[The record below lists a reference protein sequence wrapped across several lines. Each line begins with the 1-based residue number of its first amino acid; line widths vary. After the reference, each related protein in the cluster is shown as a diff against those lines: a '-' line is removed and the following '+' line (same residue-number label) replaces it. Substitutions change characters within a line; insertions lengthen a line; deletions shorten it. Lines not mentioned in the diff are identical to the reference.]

1 MDWDAAGALIAVA
14 VSAATFTFAMRIV
27 RGDLARQR
35 KELED
40 WKSDLD
46 LLTIR
51 NSLRAGLLAPPPTRS
66 QREL

>member
-14 VSAATFTFAMRIV
+14 VSATTFAFAMRIV

-35 KELED
+35 RELED

-46 LLTIR
+46 LLAVR
-51 NSLRAGLLAPPPTRS
+51 KCLRSGLMEPPPTRS

>member
-14 VSAATFTFAMRIV
+14 VSFTTFAFAMKIV

-35 KELED
+35 KELEE

-46 LLTIR
+46 LLAIR
-51 NSLRAGLLAPPPTRS
+51 NSLRSGVMEPPPTRS

>member
-14 VSAATFTFAMRIV
+14 VSSATFAFAMRIV
-27 RGDLARQR
+27 RGDLMRQR

-46 LLTIR
+46 LLAVRTC
-51 NSLRAGLLAPPPTRS
+51 LRSGLMEPPPTRS